1 MPMVPSTRPSMSAPC
16 ARSFP
21 TRGQYSRP
29 YKRPRV
35 LSRLAAPHTRE
46 VCRNRTAHPRFDV
59 LYLKNAEVDSFNG
72 CGYCKWARTSPP
84 PKAAGYFNT
93 GWPGCCRAPTTS
105 EHRLIQPADWRSVSL
120 VHHVPIPSDVK
131 AALDNLSSR
140 GTGSP
145 GPSVSPVRSSTSTK
159 VDVRRNSTSGRS
171 SAKSAAMPIPT
182 KGRTSG
188 SPQMVAS
195 SITSTSSRGSGS
207 SGGTSISVPNASS
220 MEQAQAHA
228 HRKQRDTAAESEK
241 PPGSSNSSPGRKHID
256 LDNTVTPRRN
266 SGGRTPAS
274 AASSTAV
281 SKVIADALT
290 SGTQERRRRSN
301 SSTQPSSLAKASSPV
316 SPKTSSPPVRPV
328 DTPKSQKKGKG
339 DIENLCGNDPPRPPK
354 KTDPETSSTSSSGS
368 ESTGSMTSTVTSTG
382 EFTDYLSDESEA
394 ELQRQA
400 EAKAA
405 LVAQNEAEEM
415 EFRAAR
421 QALANIGLRPPKSW
435 VATETERSAARVAST
450 RS

>member
-1 MPMVPSTRPSMSAPC
+1 MCYASGSIDQAVNVCPMCKV
-16 ARSFP
+16 FP
-21 TRGQYSRP
+21 HTSC
-29 YKRPRV
+29 
-35 LSRLAAPHTRE
+35 PHTRE

-72 CGYCKWARTSPP
+72 CGYCKWARTNPP

-105 EHRLIQPADWRSVSL
+105 EHRLIQPADWRSVSQ

-131 AALDNLSSR
+131 AALDR
-140 GTGSP
+140 ATGSP
-145 GPSVSPVRSSTSTK
+145 LPSTSPVRSATK
-159 VDVRRNSTSGRS
+159 AAMPLVDSRRNSTSGRS
-171 SAKSAAMPIPT
+171 SAKSAAVPIPT
-182 KGRTSG
+182 KGRSGG

-195 SITSTSSRGSGS
+195 SVTSTSSRGSGS
-207 SGGTSISVPNASS
+207 SGGTSGSVPNASS
-220 MEQAQAHA
+220 IDQA
-228 HRKQRDTAAESEK
+228 RKPRDSEK
-241 PPGSSNSSPGRKHID
+241 PRSSNSSPSRKHVD
-256 LDNTVTPRRN
+256 SDNAVTPRRN
-266 SGGRTPAS
+266 SVARQP
-274 AASSTAV
+274 
-281 SKVIADALT
+281 SKVVPEALI
-290 SGTQERRRRSN
+290 SGRRRSN
-301 SSTQPSSLAKASSPV
+301 SSTQPPASTKAV
-316 SPKTSSPPVRPV
+316 SPKSSPTVRPV
-328 DTPKSQKKGKG
+328 DAPKPQKKEKADIENSAAVSGSDPPRSQKKK
-339 DIENLCGNDPPRPPK
+339 
-354 KTDPETSSTSSSGS
+354 DPETSSTSSSGS
-368 ESTGSMTSTVTSTG
+368 ESMTESTVTSTG

-435 VATETERSAARVAST
+435 AATDTTRSAARLAPST

>member
-1 MPMVPSTRPSMSAPC
+1 MCYAYGSIDQAVNVCPMCKV
-16 ARSFP
+16 FP
-21 TRGQYSRP
+21 HS
-29 YKRPRV
+29 
-35 LSRLAAPHTRE
+35 SCPHTRE

-84 PKAAGYFNT
+84 PKAAGYFNA
-93 GWPGCCRAPTTS
+93 GWPGCCRAPAPS

-145 GPSVSPVRSSTSTK
+145 NPSTSPVRTGPSAKPAISSG
-159 VDVRRNSTSGRS
+159 DRRNSTSGRS

-182 KGRTSG
+182 KGRGG

-195 SITSTSSRGSGS
+195 SITSNSSRGSGS
-207 SGGTSISVPNASS
+207 SGGTSTSVPNAST
-220 MEQAQAHA
+220 MEQAHA
-228 HRKQRDTAAESEK
+228 HRKRDTAADSEK
-241 PPGSSNSSPGRKHID
+241 PPGSSNSSPSRKHID
-256 LDNTVTPRRN
+256 LENTTTPRRN
-266 SGGRTPAS
+266 SGGRPPAS
-274 AASSTAV
+274 ASSSSV

-290 SGTQERRRRSN
+290 SGTHQRRRSN
-301 SSTQPSSLAKASSPV
+301 SSTQPSALAKVSSPV
-316 SPKTSSPPVRPV
+316 SPKPSSPPVRPV
-328 DTPKSQKKGKG
+328 DAPKSQKKADTDALSGS
-339 DIENLCGNDPPRPPK
+339 DPPRPQK

-368 ESTGSMTSTVTSTG
+368 ESTGSMTESTVTSTG

-435 VATETERSAARVAST
+435 VATDTERSGARLATST